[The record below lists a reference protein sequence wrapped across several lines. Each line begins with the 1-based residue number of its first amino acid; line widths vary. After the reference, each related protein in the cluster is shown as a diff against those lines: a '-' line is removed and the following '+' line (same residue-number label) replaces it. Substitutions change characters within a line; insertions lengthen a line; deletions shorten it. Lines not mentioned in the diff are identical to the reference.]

1 MTKRHAIISRRNI
14 GSEVEQEF
22 IFKVVAFIKNVN
34 KFSIVKLHN
43 ELVNVSVWYI
53 YELCLLIDGI
63 FIKWASTPFDIQ
75 KMMSLKYTETLIK
88 TSVKTSMHHYTSG

>member
-1 MTKRHAIISRRNI
+1 MCFEYAEKSGNQRNGGNWLSNPHHRIKYPPCLGMTKRHAIISRRNI

-43 ELVNVSVWYI
+43 EMVNVSV
-53 YELCLLIDGI
+53 
-63 FIKWASTPFDIQ
+63 
-75 KMMSLKYTETLIK
+75 
-88 TSVKTSMHHYTSG
+88 